1 MRFDTPVFFRRV
13 IPGKYD
19 TTTGDYKPDKIQEER
34 RLASVTNSG
43 TETMQIVYGSIK
55 QGSLTVRLQNH
66 YKEPFDN
73 IRIGDKVYQ
82 VDMSRKLPV
91 KHTFVVSEVQ

>member
-13 IPGKYD
+13 IPGEYD
-19 TTTGDYKPDKIQEER
+19 TATGDYKPDKIQEER

-43 TETMQIVYGSIK
+43 TETMRIVYGSIK

-66 YKEPFDN
+66 YNEPFDN

-91 KHTFVVSEVQ
+91 KHTFVISEVQ